1 MKRNF
6 KKTVSLILAVL
17 MVMAV
22 VPFGGMAADCDHEYA
37 FVQIAG
43 QEAHWSVCGKCGT
56 IDYSSTGECSGGA
69 PEKCGEKA
77 ECATCGGYWG
87 EALEH
92 TFEDDTIADEFY
104 VEGTGDCRHYKKYYF
119 NCINDGCDAIGT
131 ETFEGEA
138 YGDHKPGAGVSNND
152 AECEADGTL
161 TIKCTVCESVLDN
174 DIPDVDSALGHL
186 FTEKLKDEEHLA
198 KSGTCQEE
206 TTYYYDCIRCDFNA
220 KNLTEGKENYIF
232 EGDKEK
238 HIYAAVENPEEDAL
252 LKSAAT
258 CSKKAV
264 YYMQCTGCNVS
275 AKHIEG
281 VDTDKVF
288 SAGKPHDKPTL
299 DNGFKVVKP
308 AEADE
313 SKYLILHADCLN
325 DAMFSMLCD
334 RCKEPMAKTLAEAE
348 KENLHFYWKT
358 GTALNPN
365 HSDIK
370 GMTETQKA
378 VDATCTEA
386 AIPAIYK
393 CPKAGCEDVVVERY
407 PENAVFDKDG
417 KSVPLGHTY
426 DKTKSKA
433 YVEPGCVTDGEYAEE
448 TCSVCKT
455 TLYFDKDG
463 TERSL
468 AYTLTKPISNLGG
481 HKDANGDE
489 WCDKCEIHVTPQDTC
504 TCICHQSGGLMY
516 FVALILKWFWKLTG
530 TKPTCPAPCGQA
542 HY

>member
-17 MVMAV
+17 MVMAF
-22 VPFGGMAADCDHEYA
+22 VPFGGMAADCEHEYE

-43 QEAHWSVCGKCGT
+43 QEAHWKVCGKCGA
-56 IDYSSTGECSGGA
+56 IDYPSTGKCSGGT

-77 ECATCGGYWG
+77 KCTACGGYWG

-92 TFEDDTIADEFY
+92 TFEEETIADKFY
-104 VEGTGDCRHYKKYYF
+104 VEGTGDCENPKMYYY
-119 NCINDGCDAIGT
+119 NCVNEGCDAIGT
-131 ETFEGEA
+131 ETFEGA
-138 YGDHKPGAGVSNND
+138 LGDHKPDAGVSNGD
-152 AECEADGTL
+152 AECGVDGTL
-161 TIKCTVCESVLDN
+161 TISCTVCGDVLN
-174 DIPDVDSALGHL
+174 ELAPDVGSALEHD
-186 FTEKLKDEEHLA
+186 FTKEVESDDRKVAGSVATCEEGAKYYLTCSRPGCDEW
-198 KSGTCQEE
+198 SDT
-206 TTYYYDCIRCDFNA
+206 
-220 KNLTEGKENYIF
+220 LTFVGEA
-232 EGDKEK
+232 D
-238 HIYAAVENPEEDAL
+238 EDAHNFL
-252 LKSAAT
+252 EMKDPDFIKSEAT
-258 CSKKAV
+258 CLKPAV
-264 YYMQCTGCNVS
+264 YYKWCSVCGKTSKTLYG
-275 AKHIEG
+275 K
-281 VDTDKVF
+281 DTDKVF
-288 SAGKPHDKPTL
+288 TYGEPHEKPTV

-313 SKYLILHADCLN
+313 SEYLILNADCLN
-325 DAMFSMLCD
+325 DAMYSMLCE
-334 RCKEPMAKTLAEAE
+334 RCKVPMAKTVDEAK
-348 KENLHFYWKT
+348 KEGFHFYWKA
-358 GTALNPN
+358 GTATNPG
-365 HSDIK
+365 HRDIK
-370 GMTETQKA
+370 DMTETQKA
-378 VDATCTEA
+378 VAATCTEA

-393 CPKAGCEDVVVERY
+393 CPKDGCGAVVERY

-417 KSVPLGHTY
+417 KSIPLGHTF

-433 YVEPGCVTDGEYAEE
+433 YVEPGCVTEGEYAEE

-468 AYTLTKPISNLGG
+468 AYTLTNPIKNLGG